1 MIIKSFE
8 AEKNVSVLDA
18 YYAVLL
24 YGENI
29 GLKDD
34 IKILIKKNNKNC
46 ELISLHQNEILKNQS
61 ILSEQVSNSSLFNEK
76 KIIIIND
83 FSEKI
88 KKNILEIVNE
98 ANDDVKIFIFADNLE
113 KKSVVRSHFEKEK
126 NLAIIPCY
134 QDNDRTLSIYVNNK
148 LRNYTGLTQN
158 LINLLIKNSGND
170 RKVLSNEIDK
180 ICALFQS
187 KKINPDK
194 VFELINN
201 AYNIEF
207 ENLRD
212 SCLEANKIDLN
223 TNLSNV
229 SLLAEKSYLYLGILN
244 NRVQKLLDLV
254 DQLEKN
260 KNVDSAI
267 DNMKP
272 KIFWKDK
279 PIFKRQLRVWNRK
292 KLIKAREIILE
303 TEILI
308 KTKLGS
314 ISEVL
319 IKKLLV
325 ELCYLASTNA

>member
-170 RKVLSNEIDK
+170 RKVLSNEIEK

-201 AYNIEF
+201 AYNVEF

-244 NRVQKLLDLV
+244 NRVQKLLDLI
-254 DQLEKN
+254 DQLEEN

>member
-8 AEKNVSVLDA
+8 AEKNVSVLDTF
-18 YYAVLL
+18 YAVLL

-61 ILSEQVSNSSLFNEK
+61 ILNEQVSNSSLFNEK

-201 AYNIEF
+201 AYNVEF

-267 DNMKP
+267 DSVKP

-279 PIFKRQLRVWNRK
+279 PIFKKQLRVWNRK

>member
-46 ELISLHQNEILKNQS
+46 EIISLHQNEILKNQS

-170 RKVLSNEIDK
+170 RKVLSNEIEK

-212 SCLEANKIDLN
+212 SCLEANKVDLN

>member
-170 RKVLSNEIDK
+170 RKVLSNEIEK

-201 AYNIEF
+201 AYNVEF

-212 SCLEANKIDLN
+212 SCLEANKVDLN

>member
-8 AEKNVSVLDA
+8 AEKNVSVLDTF
-18 YYAVLL
+18 YAVLL

-61 ILSEQVSNSSLFNEK
+61 ILNEQVSNSSLFNEK

-201 AYNIEF
+201 AYNVEF

-267 DNMKP
+267 DSVKP

>member
-187 KKINPDK
+187 KKIDPDK

-212 SCLEANKIDLN
+212 SCLEANKVDLN

>member
-170 RKVLSNEIDK
+170 RKVLSNEIEK

-201 AYNIEF
+201 AYNVEF

>member
-1 MIIKSFE
+1 M
-8 AEKNVSVLDA
+8 
-18 YYAVLL
+18 
-24 YGENI
+24 
-29 GLKDD
+29 
-34 IKILIKKNNKNC
+34 
-46 ELISLHQNEILKNQS
+46 
-61 ILSEQVSNSSLFNEK
+61 
-76 KIIIIND
+76 
-83 FSEKI
+83 
-88 KKNILEIVNE
+88 EIVNE

-170 RKVLSNEIDK
+170 RKVLSNEIEK

-201 AYNIEF
+201 AYNVEF